1 MADRLEQVESRLIKM
16 EKKDRRNNAVIKGV
30 NFGEQNIKEG
40 VAEFLHIEITANAN
54 IIEAAEIKTKA
65 EQKTILIKLENGE
78 VKKDI
83 EEDMTKE
90 ERKIQARLKEKWYK

>member
-30 NFGEQNIKEG
+30 NFREPNIKEG
-40 VAEFLHIEITANAN
+40 VAEFLHIEITAKAN

-65 EQKTILIKLENGE
+65 EQKTILVKLENGE
-78 VKKDI
+78 DKNISKTI
-83 EEDMTKE
+83 
-90 ERKIQARLKEKWYK
+90 